1 MKAVQVHLNKNSLY
15 PNRFVVQCMNGVTAC
30 GIYCTTKHICD
41 RLFAENLIN
50 IFLSAKYVRTNRM
63 QFIESLEQ
71 YAFLFEYIQLITKS
85 FYSKDFKNLS
95 FSMNN

>member
-1 MKAVQVHLNKNSLY
+1 
-15 PNRFVVQCMNGVTAC
+15 MNGVTAA
-30 GIYCTTKHICD
+30 GIFCTTKHICD

-71 YAFLFEYIQLITKS
+71 YSFLYEFILLITKS
-85 FYSKDFKNLS
+85 FFSKDYKNLC
-95 FSMNN
+95 FSMTDN